1 LSPLIYI
8 FNKILSTGVF
18 PDRIK
23 FSEVRP
29 LFKKGDKT
37 EFSNYRP
44 ISLLTSFSKI
54 IEKIIFKRLYN
65 YLNDNNILVDHQ
77 YGFRKK
83 LSTKTAICTLINNV
97 FLSFERRNFVGGI
110 FCDLQKAFDCVNH
123 EILLDKMKLYGIS
136 GTANKLME
144 SCLENRYQREAI
156 YNNKPLKL
164 SSNWVHVKH
173 GVPQGSILGPLLFL
187 IYINDLSLS
196 INKLANPIL
205 FADDTYLQHGAGSF
219 LSS

>member
-1 LSPLIYI
+1 LD
-8 FNKILSTGVF
+8 F
-18 PDRIK
+18 PDRLK

-29 LFKKGDKT
+29 LYKTGYKT

-65 YLNDNNILVDHQ
+65 YLNNNNILVDHQ

-83 LSTKTAICTLINNV
+83 LSTETAIHTLLNNV
-97 FLSFERRNFVGGI
+97 LLSFERRNFVGGI

-136 GTANKLME
+136 RIPNKLMK
-144 SCLENRYQREAI
+144 SYLENRYQRI
-156 YNNKPLKL
+156 SVYNN
-164 SSNWVHVKH
+164 
-173 GVPQGSILGPLLFL
+173 
-187 IYINDLSLS
+187 
-196 INKLANPIL
+196 NPHI
-205 FADDTYLQHGAGSF
+205 F
-219 LSS
+219 